1 MTREFIVYNC
11 KDVLISFGPY
21 SLTGYADDGFLT
33 IEAMARRLRQPT
45 DAMAQLSLSIDP
57 NASAKV
63 TLTNLY
69 GVKANRILAG
79 LAAGLRDGELKTY
92 PLLIKKKTGELL
104 LSADIAWVAKMPN
117 SDFGKSGGNRQWV
130 IYTAE
135 SERGDV

>member
-33 IEAMARRLRQPT
+33 IEDMAEEVAPT
-45 DAMAQLSLSIDP
+45 YGCDGAVTTSIDP
-57 NASAKV
+57 NASSKV

-69 GVKANRILAG
+69 GVKANRILAR

-104 LSADIAWVAKMPN
+104 LYRLGGKDAKQRFWKIWRHPPV
-117 SDFGKSGGNRQWV
+117 GNLHRR
-130 IYTAE
+130 IG
-135 SERGDV
+135 ER